1 MPGPPHRLPFNPFP
15 QAPDGSNLPAWGRRV
30 LAALGIMAC
39 VVGAGGTTLWSLTDG
54 KLPFWQCIYFALI
67 TVSTVGFGEPKE
79 LENYPGAHVVVAVM
93 IVSGIGAIAFFES
106 TMTAMLVEGV
116 IGKALRRKRMLKR
129 LSGLDQH
136 IIIAGCGRTG
146 KFCVQEL
153 AALGR
158 PFAIVD
164 RDAAMLEE
172 LNEQYGGRLV
182 TVAGDATD
190 DHALLAAGVD
200 RAWGLVSSLTDDRD
214 NVFVVLS
221 ARTLNPALHIV
232 SKVLD
237 MANEPKLI
245 KAGANKLVSPH
256 RIGGFRLVSEL
267 VRPNTM
273 EFLDGMQSSS
283 AMNFHI
289 EDVRI
294 AHGSPLAGL
303 SLQDSPIRQST
314 IALVVAVRESDG
326 RFILSPGARHIL
338 RDGSH
343 LIIVGE
349 MEDVVRVRG
358 LAGASP
364 ETASS

>member
-1 MPGPPHRLPFNPFP
+1 
-15 QAPDGSNLPAWGRRV
+15 
-30 LAALGIMAC
+30 MAC
-39 VVGAGGTTLWSLTDG
+39 VVSAGGVCLWYITG
-54 KLPFWQCIYFALI
+54 GELPIWQCLYFALI
-67 TVSTVGFGEPKE
+67 TVSTVGFGEPKQ
-79 LENYPGAHVVVAVM
+79 LENYAGAHVVVAAM
-93 IVSGIGAIAFFES
+93 IVSGIAAIAFFES

-129 LSGLDQH
+129 LAGLNQH

-200 RAWGLVSSLTDDRD
+200 RAWGLVSSLTDDKD

-221 ARTLNPALHIV
+221 ARTLNPSLHIV

-237 MANEPKLI
+237 TENEPKLI

-283 AMNFHI
+283 TMNFHI
-289 EDVRI
+289 EDVEI
-294 AHGSPLAGL
+294 FSGSTLAGL

-314 IALVVAVRESDG
+314 NALVVAVREADG
-326 RFILSPGARHIL
+326 RFILSPGARHVL
-338 RDGSH
+338 RAGSH

-349 MEDVVRVRG
+349 VDDVARVRG
-358 LAGASP
+358 LAGAG
-364 ETASS
+364 ADKARN